1 MSDGGGCMTESLPSA
16 IVLKWKDTNQT
27 EGTST
32 LKDDMLQLCIVGAHA
47 MTLAGCILSM
57 LPLLPNTLLSLG
69 KV

>member
-1 MSDGGGCMTESLPSA
+1 MIDGGGCMTESLPSA
-16 IVLKWKDTNQT
+16 VVLKWKDTNQT

-32 LKDDMLQLCIVGAHA
+32 LKDDTLQLCIVGAH
-47 MTLAGCILSM
+47 AGCILSM